1 MRDRRCPRPQ
11 REGLG
16 LVTKDGGRVDRGRK
30 LVAYVGKIG
39 ARPVS
44 TYCHSEIG
52 DPPEILLLISRHVV
66 VDIRTRGL
74 VLPSLLPSDL
84 CDGLSVSRGE
94 QRRSAA
100 GLRICD

>member
-1 MRDRRCPRPQ
+1 MIEDENWSRMRRTCWEDT
-11 REGLG
+11 
-16 LVTKDGGRVDRGRK
+16 V
-30 LVAYVGKIG
+30 G

-52 DPPEILLLISRHVV
+52 DPPEILLLNSRHVL

-100 GLRICD
+100 GLRIWD